1 MTGVLRPV
9 SPEQRSGGPD
19 PRHINPGLA
28 TMRAICATLGN
39 PEHDYPAVLVAGTNG
54 KGSTAAMLESILRR
68 HGLYTGLTTSP
79 HLVRETERIRLQDV
93 EIGEAGLARL
103 RRLVD
108 AAADD
113 AWVHV
118 SYFEQMTAAAFVAFA
133 EAHVDRAVVEVGLGG
148 RWDATWLARADV
160 GLVTSIGLE
169 HTAWLGYTVEEIA
182 REKAAI
188 ARPGMTLYSAVERGL
203 HDAAIVPEATACGA
217 AAVVHLDDT
226 GWTVEGDT
234 LRSPSGLAI
243 RPSLAGE
250 AMLSNAALAALAAA
264 HLGIPEA
271 DIQAGIEAAVWPG
284 RYETLATDPLL
295 ITDVAHNPDA
305 FRALAQ
311 THRRRYPREPFQVV
325 LGLKADK
332 DVAGIAPFVT
342 VLGDLVHVVGGG
354 DLRPADELAETLRT
368 LGVKAVARGPLNGIN
383 ELIAALRADGT
394 NVLAC
399 GSHHVVGAV
408 MAGLSGTRG

>member
-1 MTGVLRPV
+1 MTSVLRPA
-9 SPEQRSGGPD
+9 SPEQRRGVPD
-19 PRHINPGLA
+19 PRRITPGLA
-28 TMRAICATLGN
+28 TIRAICATLGN
-39 PEHDYPAVLVAGTNG
+39 PEHDYPSVLVAGTNG

-113 AWVHV
+113 AWVHA
-118 SYFEQMTAAAFVAFA
+118 SYFEQITAAAFVAFA
-133 EAHVDRAVVEVGLGG
+133 EVHVDRAVVEVGLGG
-148 RWDATWLARADV
+148 RWDATWVARADV

-169 HTAWLGYTVEEIA
+169 HTEWLGYTVEEIA

-203 HDAAIVPEATACGA
+203 HAAVIVPEALACGA
-217 AAVVHLDDT
+217 DAVVHLADT
-226 GWTVEGDT
+226 GWTIEGET
-234 LRSPSGLAI
+234 LRSPGGLAI
-243 RPSLAGE
+243 QPPFAGE
-250 AMLSNAALAALAAA
+250 VMAVNAALAALAAA
-264 HLGIPEA
+264 HVGVPEA
-271 DIQAGIEAAVWPG
+271 TIKAGIEAAVWPG

-295 ITDVAHNPDA
+295 IVDVAHNPDA

-311 THRRRYPREPFQVV
+311 TARRRHPRTPFQVV
-325 LGLKADK
+325 LGLKSDK
-332 DVAGIAPFVT
+332 NAQAIAPFVNA
-342 VLGDLVHVVGGG
+342 LGDLVHVVGGG
-354 DLRPADELAETLRT
+354 DLRPADELADLLRQN
-368 LGVKAVARGPLNGIN
+368 GVKAVARGALEATP
-383 ELIAALRADGT
+383 ELVAALRAEGT

-408 MAGLSGTRG
+408 MAGLGDG